1 MKAGAAA
8 GGAIAVKICGI
19 TRVEDGLAA
28 ARAGANAVGFV
39 FAPSSRHVSPER
51 ARAIARALPPSVWRV
66 GVFVDAPVDEMAAIA
81 EHVGLDA
88 IQLHGGEGPET
99 VEAVRARTRC
109 RIIKAVRLRGPD
121 DGERLRPYGAD
132 VLLADTY
139 HPSLAGGTGTPF
151 PWEWAAALAR
161 RSPCPLWL
169 AGGLG
174 PDNVRDALARARPAG
189 VDVSSGVEAAPG
201 VKDAE
206 RVRRFIQEVRR
217 FEGAA
222 DNGAAS

>member
-1 MKAGAAA
+1 MKGAAAA

-19 TRVEDGLAA
+19 TRVEDGVAA
-28 ARAGANAVGFV
+28 ARAGARALGFV
-39 FAPSSRHVSPER
+39 FAPSSRQVSPEQ
-51 ARAIARALPPSVWRV
+51 ARRIARALPPSVWRV

-99 VEAVRARTRC
+99 VKAVRDRTRC
-109 RIIKAVRLRGPD
+109 RIIKAVRLRGPED
-121 DGERLRPYGAD
+121 AHRLPPYGAD

-161 RSPCPLWL
+161 QSPSPVWL
-169 AGGLG
+169 AGGLR

-201 VKDAE
+201 VKDPE

-222 DNGAAS
+222 DDGAAS